1 MKKLPTISIGLSAYN
16 EEKNIAALLR
26 ELLSQKRTTWRLK
39 EILVYTD
46 ACSDNT
52 VREAKSVRSPFIRV
66 HEGKSRKGK
75 VGRVNQMIHDCI
87 GDALVLFDAD
97 LKLGNSHVIDS
108 LAKTLFS
115 SRDIQLV
122 GGNTKPY
129 APTSFFERAVYS
141 TFLVFERSRKM
152 MKNGH
157 NIFGCN
163 GGCLA
168 LKTEFARTITIPNVI
183 NEDDYIYFTCM
194 KRGYAFRHV
203 PEAIVFY
210 KLPKTL
216 KDYLSQTFR
225 SNPEAVTLNFSQY
238 FGGIVAKE
246 YHRPILFLVQSI
258 WQSLLMYP
266 VETAYIIMIN
276 ILAKPFFPLI
286 SSRYKLEWYTAAST
300 K

>member
-1 MKKLPTISIGLSAYN
+1 MSAYN
-16 EEKNIAALLR
+16 EGKNIASLLR

-52 VREAKSVRSPFIRV
+52 VAEALSVHDPRIHV

-75 VGRVNQMIHDCI
+75 VGRVNEMMKDAT
-87 GDALVLFDAD
+87 GDAIVLFDAD
-97 LKLGNSHVIDS
+97 LKLDNKHVIDA
-108 LAKTLFS
+108 LAKELFRAS
-115 SRDIQLV
+115 DIQLV

-129 APTSFFERAVYS
+129 KPTTFFERAVYS

-168 LKTEFARTITIPNVI
+168 LKTAFARTITIPNVI
-183 NEDDYIYFTCM
+183 NEDDYIYFTCL
-194 KRGYAFRHV
+194 KRGYTFRHV
-203 PEAIVFY
+203 PTAVVLY
-210 KLPKTL
+210 KLPQTL

-238 FGGIVAKE
+238 FGDIVAKE
-246 YHRPILFLVQSI
+246 YHRPFLFLIRSI
-258 WQSLLMYP
+258 WQSILTYP
-266 VETAYIIMIN
+266 IETAYIIVIN

-286 SSRYKLEWYTAAST
+286 SRRYKLEWYTAEST